1 MVKIL
6 QGKMCEE
13 GEDGCQVKA
22 LHQTVVRHGTGSQGS
37 SHGTDL
43 SEFKKCL
50 ANA

>member
-6 QGKMCEE
+6 QGKMC
-13 GEDGCQVKA
+13 EDGCQVKA